1 MIETILKDLFN
12 EAANAAPP
20 SLKDALSKFPNEY
33 SKLVEQGIT
42 ELNDVLYV
50 NDTELDEVCNGL
62 ELVGFKKIKFKSNIR
77 SLRDQYAHRQS
88 APIVAISMQEQ
99 RDMKQI
105 QFAMKETDGARALL
119 EKHLDQID
127 ERVKT
132 LKASVDEAVQNIISS
147 AQSRKEVVYAQ
158 IDAWKAQKEKIV
170 NSEIADLVKRQSD
183 LQNVNNECT
192 AILRGSE
199 LVVNR
204 ERKIREKVQ
213 STLDLMES
221 KNLMKDRIMKAIAM
235 ATISFNAEN
244 TLISNMD
251 SYGIFEENDINLP
264 FEIPNITLDE
274 PTKSRDTANGYKIRL
289 NWSTS
294 KEPEDVDHFSVRF
307 RSNNSDDDDEKK
319 AVDEWQIAKYDQIEK
334 IENTK
339 FAANMDTEMAFDV
352 KYEYEVAM
360 NIFEPFP
367 MTITSNVMEFGI
379 DGKPKGNVVKMPLK
393 VHSHRKHYGSSN
405 QQSNPYSSPWASYQQ
420 NNANSPWGSNQ
431 QS

>member
-1 MIETILKDLFN
+1 MAHAVQTLPNFGEEEGSKMQTSNSSNET
-12 EAANAAPP
+12 ANAAPP
-20 SLKDALSKFPNEY
+20 SLKDALLKFPDEY

-105 QFAMKETDGARALL
+105 QFAMKETDGARALM

-132 LKASVDEAVQNIISS
+132 LKASVDEEVQNIISS
-147 AQSRKEVVYAQ
+147 AQSRKEAVYAQ
-158 IDAWKAQKEKIV
+158 IDAWKAEKEKTV

-204 ERKIREKVQ
+204 EKNPRE
-213 STLDLMES
+213 STVDFGFDGIKEFDERPHHESYSNGHDL
-221 KNLMKDRIMKAIAM
+221 
-235 ATISFNAEN
+235 F
-244 TLISNMD
+244 
-251 SYGIFEENDINLP
+251 
-264 FEIPNITLDE
+264 
-274 PTKSRDTANGYKIRL
+274 
-289 NWSTS
+289 
-294 KEPEDVDHFSVRF
+294 
-307 RSNNSDDDDEKK
+307 
-319 AVDEWQIAKYDQIEK
+319 
-334 IENTK
+334 
-339 FAANMDTEMAFDV
+339 
-352 KYEYEVAM
+352 
-360 NIFEPFP
+360 
-367 MTITSNVMEFGI
+367 
-379 DGKPKGNVVKMPLK
+379 
-393 VHSHRKHYGSSN
+393 
-405 QQSNPYSSPWASYQQ
+405 
-420 NNANSPWGSNQ
+420 
-431 QS
+431 